1 MVDDDRKKRAEV
13 AFRERLDDL
22 CSEVDKDY
30 QGILKFDGS
39 LEEILEKIKNYDDN
53 HEIKQQMVFSDSYRG
68 LTLIKFGLLKIK
80 DSTCNK
86 CRNQLTK
93 NSLGCY
99 KEIPNQTYFQNKSKK
114 DNKKFCS
121 KQCYTDYYGEYC
133 YECMNKFLMENLYA
147 PIKGNSLEL
156 TDFNNKTPP
165 FAICDFCFEK
175 DLEQA
180 KMNSNENRTEPQ
192 PTINQIKSL
201 FAQLLTQIQAT
212 HSPNS
217 PLYQKA
223 LKEQKEALTILENAS
238 ESKQEKYL
246 SLIRQI
252 EPLLTKPNLSL
263 EEQTKLN
270 QTGQKMD
277 EMMEKLRVK
286 KVKVEQRK
294 NNHKNQVKELDIE
307 KKNLSGILDLSDF
320 TSLKGLYCSYN
331 KLTSLNVSN
340 CSYLTELY
348 CDDNLLTNLTLP
360 NNLTNL
366 KRLKL
371 SNNNFPSQDLS
382 FLAGAINL
390 EELELGNNN
399 KEKINQGIYNK
410 FTDSLNYLSEMKQ
423 LKELVISNTDL
434 NEVDITKLPNSLR
447 KIDYFARERP
457 SFGESTNTR
466 LFMSGVLGCYGL
478 SQDTV
483 TKNYVMVMKYME
495 NGNLRQCLQNKTSGL
510 LSFRDKLNKLLNITI
525 GLGNIHQQNLVHR
538 DLHSGNLLSSSFSD
552 IYITD
557 LGLSQPINYQK
568 KESEI
573 FGVLPYLDSEVLQK
587 KPYAKSM
594 AYELFT
600 NSYPYPESNDLD
612 LALRVCRGKRPNMSK
627 LKIPQ
632 ELKDIDPIKRPTA
645 GELQKIIM
653 DWITEIELKENTLF
667 SKQYREIEAEYN
679 YFSQTAP
686 YRMHPTA
693 VLNSK
698 LIDTKKIT
706 QKLQTEQY
714 SQAIDFTE
722 FNLEDE
728 FEENQ
733 QPEEKTFAD

>member
-1 MVDDDRKKRAEV
+1 MA
-13 AFRERLDDL
+13 
-22 CSEVDKDY
+22 
-30 QGILKFDGS
+30 IL
-39 LEEILEKIKNYDDN
+39 
-53 HEIKQQMVFSDSYRG
+53 
-68 LTLIKFGLLKIK
+68 
-80 DSTCNK
+80 
-86 CRNQLTK
+86 
-93 NSLGCY
+93 
-99 KEIPNQTYFQNKSKK
+99 
-114 DNKKFCS
+114 
-121 KQCYTDYYGEYC
+121 
-133 YECMNKFLMENLYA
+133 
-147 PIKGNSLEL
+147 
-156 TDFNNKTPP
+156 
-165 FAICDFCFEK
+165 AIFY
-175 DLEQA
+175 
-180 KMNSNENRTEPQ
+180 S
-192 PTINQIKSL
+192 
-201 FAQLLTQIQAT
+201 
-212 HSPNS
+212 
-217 PLYQKA
+217 QK
-223 LKEQKEALTILENAS
+223 KEQKETLTILENAS
-238 ESKQEKYL
+238 ESKQIKYL
-246 SLIRQI
+246 SLMKNIAN
-252 EPLLTKPNLSL
+252 LLTKPNLSL
-263 EEQTKLN
+263 EEQTKLK
-270 QTGQKMD
+270 QTGEKMD
-277 EMMEKLRVK
+277 EIVEKLRVK
-286 KVKVEQRK
+286 QIKVEQKERK
-294 NNHKNQVKELDIE
+294 RNQVKELDIE

-320 TSLKGLYCSYN
+320 ISLKGLYCSYN

-340 CSYLTELY
+340 CSHLTELY

-457 SFGESTNTR
+457 SYVVLKSLNNSQNITLEFLQEVANHKLVGESTNTR

-568 KESEI
+568 KERI
-573 FGVLPYLDSEVLQK
+573 V
-587 KPYAKSM
+587 

-632 ELKDIDPIKRPTA
+632 ELKDIDPMKRPTA

-667 SKQYREIEAEYN
+667 SKQYREIEVEYN

-728 FEENQ
+728 SEENQ